1 MRLFLGMIRSIK
13 KNRSRNVTKIDPLF
27 KPLMPTDQN
36 LVHASEGH
44 VVRVWIPLAETLDI
58 EVLIGIKRSF

>member
-1 MRLFLGMIRSIK
+1 MRLFLGMIRNIK
-13 KNRSRNVTKIDPLF
+13 KNRSRNVTKIDSLF
-27 KPLMPTDQN
+27 KPPMPTDQN